1 MLDLSLSS
9 QDSQVTEKL
18 AKILNL
24 QLFFSINGVLDTLMD
39 KQLFILILRTM
50 NLDMQCKKN
59 HLLGLDQI
67 TQVLLTPI
75 AVGLMNAPEITEI
88 QMTNQNRNFHP
99 SKGAS
104 AD

>member
-1 MLDLSLSS
+1 M
-9 QDSQVTEKL
+9 
-18 AKILNL
+18 
-24 QLFFSINGVLDTLMD
+24 
-39 KQLFILILRTM
+39 
-50 NLDMQCKKN
+50 
-59 HLLGLDQI
+59 LGLDQI

-104 AD
+104 DSHPQADKYVGLYLC